1 MEFLQMHRAMFS
13 FLHLPVVLSLVIS
26 AGAIADETSALD
38 ASLATKV
45 DAYVKPYV
53 ESNNFSGSLLIAK
66 AGRIVLSRGYGMANY
81 ELGLPNSSRTRFHL
95 ASLSKTFTA
104 AAILI
109 LQERGQLRVEDP
121 LTKFIPDYPNGDK
134 ITVHH
139 LLTHT
144 SGIPNV
150 NDLPGYDEK
159 SRSQIS
165 LSEIIGTF
173 KEKPLEFIPG
183 SRYRYSNSNYNL
195 LAFIIEKVSGKS
207 YGEFLQEN
215 IFRPLHM
222 SETSNDAG
230 TGDLIPNRAS
240 GYVPV
245 GMRDVENASYLN
257 WSIKTGNGSLYS
269 TIEDLYKWDRALYT
283 EKLLKKQTLDKM
295 FTDYGGFG
303 YGWSVRKH
311 FDRRVTGM
319 TGRSPGFTSSLER
332 FIDDDVCIV
341 VAANTYSGITQSM
354 ADDLAA
360 IVFEQKYEAL
370 HSPIKIDP
378 STLGSYIGRY
388 QFGSDFTYNP
398 GATVTVEKNGDQLL
412 MQIPAGGTTYLIPQS
427 ETRFVD
433 RLFGG
438 VVSFQKDR
446 SSAVTHLTW
455 NFVKDFAAQ
464 KIEDAG
470 KK

>member
-1 MEFLQMHRAMFS
+1 MRRTMFLYPP
-13 FLHLPVVLSLVIS
+13 LLLSLFIS
-26 AGAIADETSALD
+26 PVAIAEEPIAVDG
-38 ASLATKV
+38 SLAAKV

-66 AGRIVLSRGYGMANY
+66 AGKIVLSRGYGMANY
-81 ELGLPNSSRTRFHL
+81 ELSVPNSARTRFHL

-104 AAILI
+104 VAILI

-121 LTKFIPDYPNGDK
+121 LTKFIPDYPSGDK

-150 NDLPGYDEK
+150 NNLPGYDEK
-159 SRSQIS
+159 SKSQIS
-165 LSEIIGTF
+165 LSEIIGMF

-183 SRYRYSNSNYNL
+183 ARYRYSNSNYNL

-207 YGEFLQEN
+207 YGKFLEEN
-215 IFRPLHM
+215 IFRPLDM
-222 SETSNDAG
+222 SDTGNDAG
-230 TGDLIPNRAS
+230 TDDLIPNRAS
-240 GYVPV
+240 GYVPA
-245 GMRDVENASYLN
+245 GMRDVENAPYLN

-269 TIEDLYKWDRALYT
+269 TVDDLYKWDRALYR
-283 EKLLKKQTLDKM
+283 EKLLKKKTLDKM

-303 YGWSVRKH
+303 YGWTVRKH
-311 FDRRVTGM
+311 FDRRVTAM

-341 VAANTYSGITQSM
+341 MAANTYSGITQSM

-360 IVFEQKYEAL
+360 IVFGEKYEGL
-370 HSPIKIDP
+370 HSPIKIGP
-378 STLGSYIGRY
+378 SILDSYVGRY
-388 QFGSDFTYNP
+388 QFGPDFTYNP

-412 MQIPAGGTTYLIPQS
+412 MQIAGGGTTYLIPQS

-438 VVSFQKDR
+438 VVSFPKDR
-446 SSAVTHLTW
+446 SLAVTYLTW
-455 NFVKDFAAQ
+455 NFGKDFVAQ
-464 KIEDAG
+464 KIKDAG
-470 KK
+470 K

>member
-1 MEFLQMHRAMFS
+1 MHRTMF
-13 FLHLPVVLSLVIS
+13 LCLPLLLSLVIP
-26 AGAIADETSALD
+26 AGAIAEEPIAPD
-38 ASLATKV
+38 ASLAAKV

-53 ESNNFSGSLLIAK
+53 ESNNFSGSVLIAK
-66 AGRIVLSRGYGMANY
+66 AGKIVLSRGYGMANY
-81 ELGLPNSSRTRFHL
+81 ELSVPNGARTRFHL

-104 AAILI
+104 VAILM
-109 LQERGQLRVEDP
+109 LQERGQLRIEDP
-121 LTKFIPDYPNGDK
+121 LTKFIPDYPSGDK

-150 NDLPGYDEK
+150 NNLPGYDEK
-159 SRSQIS
+159 SKSQIS
-165 LSEIIGTF
+165 LSEIIGMF

-207 YGEFLQEN
+207 YGKFLEEN
-215 IFRPLHM
+215 IFRPLDM
-222 SETSNDAG
+222 SETGHDAG
-230 TGDLIPNRAS
+230 TDDLIPNRAS
-240 GYVPV
+240 GYVPA
-245 GMRDVENASYLN
+245 GMRDVENAPYLN

-269 TIEDLYKWDRALYT
+269 TVDDLYKWDRALYT
-283 EKLLKKQTLDKM
+283 EKLLKKKTLDKM

-303 YGWSVRKH
+303 YGWTVRKH
-311 FDRRVTGM
+311 FDRRVTAM

-332 FIDDDVCIV
+332 FIDDDICIV

-360 IVFEQKYEAL
+360 IVFGQKYEAL
-370 HSPIKIDP
+370 HSPIKIGP
-378 STLGSYIGRY
+378 SILDSYIGRY
-388 QFGSDFTYNP
+388 QFGPDFTYNP

-412 MQIPAGGTTYLIPQS
+412 MQIAGGGTTYLIPQS

-438 VVSFQKDR
+438 VVSFPKDR
-446 SSAVTHLTW
+446 GLAVTHLTW
-455 NFVKDFAAQ
+455 NFGKDFVAQ
-464 KIEDAG
+464 KIKDTD

>member
-1 MEFLQMHRAMFS
+1 MFLY
-13 FLHLPVVLSLVIS
+13 LPLLLSLVTP
-26 AGAIADETSALD
+26 AGAIADEPIALD
-38 ASLATKV
+38 GSLAAKV

-66 AGRIVLSRGYGMANY
+66 AGKIVLSRGYGMANY
-81 ELGLPNSSRTRFHL
+81 ELSVPNSSRTRFHL

-121 LTKFIPDYPNGDK
+121 LTKFVPDYPNGDQ

-150 NDLPGYDEK
+150 NNLPGYDEK
-159 SRSQIS
+159 SKSQVS
-165 LSEIIGTF
+165 LSEIIGMF

-183 SRYRYSNSNYNL
+183 ARYRYSNSNYNL

-207 YGEFLQEN
+207 YGKFLEEN
-215 IFRPLHM
+215 IFRPLDM
-222 SETSNDAG
+222 SDTGNDAG
-230 TGDLIPNRAS
+230 AGDLIPNRAS

-245 GMRDVENASYLN
+245 GMRDVENAPYLN

-269 TIEDLYKWDRALYT
+269 TVEDLYKWDRALYT
-283 EKLLKKQTLDKM
+283 EKLLKKKTSDKM

-311 FDRRVTGM
+311 FDRRMTGM

-370 HSPIKIDP
+370 HPPIKIDP
-378 STLGSYIGRY
+378 STLERYIGRY
-388 QFGSDFTYNP
+388 QFSPDFTYNP
-398 GATVTVEKNGDQLL
+398 GATVTVQKNGDQLL
-412 MQIPAGGTTYLIPQS
+412 MQIAGGGTTYLIPQS

-438 VVSFQKDR
+438 VVSFQNDR
-446 SSAVTHLTW
+446 SLAVTHLTW
-455 NFVKDFAAQ
+455 KFDKDFAAQ
-464 KIEDAG
+464 KIKDADN
-470 KK
+470 K

>member
-1 MEFLQMHRAMFS
+1 MRRTMFLP
-13 FLHLPVVLSLVIS
+13 LPLLLSLVMPAS
-26 AGAIADETSALD
+26 AIADEPIAVD
-38 ASLATKV
+38 ASLGAKV

-66 AGRIVLSRGYGMANY
+66 AGKIVLSQGYGMANY
-81 ELGLPNSSRTRFHL
+81 ELSVPNSSRTRFHL

-121 LTKFIPDYPNGDK
+121 LTKFIPDYPNGGK

-139 LLTHT
+139 LLTHR

-150 NDLPGYDEK
+150 NDLPGYDGK
-159 SRSQIS
+159 SKSQIS
-165 LSEIIGTF
+165 LSEIIGMF
-173 KEKPLEFIPG
+173 KENPLEFIPG

-207 YGEFLQEN
+207 YGEFLEEN
-215 IFRPLHM
+215 IFRPLDM
-222 SETSNDAG
+222 SDTGNDAG
-230 TGDLIPNRAS
+230 TGNLIPNRAS

-245 GMRDVENASYLN
+245 GMRDVENAPYLN

-269 TIEDLYKWDRALYT
+269 TVEDLYRWDRALYT

-378 STLGSYIGRY
+378 SILESYIGPY
-388 QFGSDFTYNP
+388 QFGPDFTYNP

-412 MQIPAGGTTYLIPQS
+412 MQIAGGGTTYLIPQS

-438 VVSFQKDR
+438 VVSFPKDG
-446 SSAVTHLTW
+446 SSAIAHLTW
-455 NFVKDFAAQ
+455 NFGKDFAAQ
-464 KIEDAG
+464 KIKDAV

>member
-1 MEFLQMHRAMFS
+1 MPRTMFLYPP
-13 FLHLPVVLSLVIS
+13 LLLSLFIS
-26 AGAIADETSALD
+26 AVAIAEEPIAVDG
-38 ASLATKV
+38 SLAAKV

-66 AGRIVLSRGYGMANY
+66 AGKIVLSRGYGMANY
-81 ELGLPNSSRTRFHL
+81 ELTVPNSSHTRFHL

-104 AAILI
+104 VAILI

-121 LTKFIPDYPNGDK
+121 LTKFIADYLGGNQ
-134 ITVHH
+134 ITLHH

-150 NDLPGYDEK
+150 NNLPGYDEK
-159 SRSQIS
+159 SKSQVS
-165 LSEIIGTF
+165 LSEIIGMF

-215 IFRPLHM
+215 IFRPLDM
-222 SETSNDAG
+222 SETGNDAG
-230 TGDLIPNRAS
+230 TRDLIPNRAS

-245 GMRDVENASYLN
+245 GMRDVENAPYLN

-269 TIEDLYKWDRALYT
+269 TVDDLYKWDRALYT
-283 EKLLKKQTLDKM
+283 EKLLKKKTLDKM

-303 YGWSVRKH
+303 YGWTVRKH
-311 FDRRVTGM
+311 FDRRVTAM

-370 HSPIKIDP
+370 HPSIKIDP
-378 STLGSYIGRY
+378 SILESYVGRY
-388 QFGSDFTYNP
+388 QFGPDFTYNP

-412 MQIPAGGTTYLIPQS
+412 MQIAGGGTTYLIPQS

-438 VVSFQKDR
+438 VVSFPKDR
-446 SSAVTHLTW
+446 GLAVTYLTW
-455 NFVKDFAAQ
+455 NFGKDFVAQ
-464 KIEDAG
+464 KLKDAG
-470 KK
+470 K

>member
-1 MEFLQMHRAMFS
+1 MRRTMFLRVP
-13 FLHLPVVLSLVIS
+13 LLLSLFIS
-26 AGAIADETSALD
+26 AGTIAQQPIAVDG
-38 ASLATKV
+38 SLAAKV

-53 ESNNFSGSLLIAK
+53 ESNNFSGSLLIAE
-66 AGRIVLSRGYGMANY
+66 AGKVVLSRGYGMANY
-81 ELGLPNSSRTRFHL
+81 ELRVPNSSRTRFHL

-104 AAILI
+104 VAILI

-121 LTKFIPDYPNGDK
+121 LTKFIPDYPSGDK

-150 NDLPGYDEK
+150 NNLPGYDEK
-159 SRSQIS
+159 SKSQIR
-165 LSEIIGTF
+165 LSEIISMF

-183 SRYRYSNSNYNL
+183 ARYRYSNSNYNL

-215 IFRPLHM
+215 IFRPLDM
-222 SETSNDAG
+222 SETGNDAG
-230 TGDLIPNRAS
+230 TDDLIPNRAS

-245 GMRDVENASYLN
+245 GVRDIANAPYLN
-257 WSIKTGNGSLYS
+257 WSIKIGNGSLYS
-269 TIEDLYKWDRALYT
+269 TVDDLYKWDRALYT
-283 EKLLKKQTLDKM
+283 EKLLKKKTLDKM

-303 YGWSVRKH
+303 YGWTVRKH
-311 FDRRVTGM
+311 FDRRVTAM

-341 VAANTYSGITQSM
+341 MAANTYSGITQSM

-360 IVFEQKYEAL
+360 IVFGQKYEGL
-370 HSPIKIDP
+370 HSAIKIDP
-378 STLGSYIGRY
+378 SILESYVGRY
-388 QFGSDFTYNP
+388 QFGADFTYNP

-412 MQIPAGGTTYLIPQS
+412 MQIADGGTTYLIPQS

-438 VVSFQKDR
+438 VVSFPKER
-446 SSAVTHLTW
+446 GLAVTYLTW
-455 NFVKDFAAQ
+455 NSGKDFVAQ
-464 KIEDAG
+464 KMKNAG
-470 KK
+470 K